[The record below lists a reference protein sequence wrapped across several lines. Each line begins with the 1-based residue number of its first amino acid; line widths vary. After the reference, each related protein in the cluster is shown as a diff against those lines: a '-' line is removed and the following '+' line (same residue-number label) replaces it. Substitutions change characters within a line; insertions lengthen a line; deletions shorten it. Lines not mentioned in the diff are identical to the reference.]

1 MPKVGSQSP
10 VLFDLGVWAAPS
22 LVIFWLFQASR
33 GNDILVGVIL
43 CYTVLIFGLALKS
56 QQMVRI
62 TYLSVMLLMTC
73 GLVVVAAQFSMP
85 NSAKYISSNVALLGL
100 AVILNE
106 LERKVLNNGKIW
118 PIRIIWLLG
127 LFYILTCF
135 FAFFLNNDF
144 LYMYFFVMEDQGISY
159 YVSGWPRYYTVVA
172 LFFLLVPAKG
182 YLKIVSFIL
191 TALPA
196 SIPSVIAWI
205 TIHSKISYLIGSLTI
220 LILGVISL
228 FGFDQIF
235 TPIRLFIEIKSL
247 SIDGRIDKI
256 ASVALFGNPI
266 GFDDNFSETFWI
278 AISQTVG
285 YLLAVIF
292 SVLFIIYVYK
302 TSKSWRFMFGA
313 MVLVSL
319 NPFPPA
325 FIVLLAPLW
334 NRAFGIKS
342 YQDA

>member
-1 MPKVGSQSP
+1 MSRVGIHSARD
-10 VLFDLGVWAAPS
+10 FGNAIYMAPS

-33 GNDILVGVIL
+33 GNDFLAGVIF

-56 QQMVRI
+56 QQMLRI
-62 TYLSVMLLMTC
+62 TYLSVMLLMIC
-73 GLVVVAAQFSMP
+73 GLVVVAAQFSLP
-85 NSAKYISSNVALLGL
+85 NSANYISSNMAFLGL

-106 LERKVLNNGKIW
+106 LERKVLKNEKTW
-118 PIRIIWLLG
+118 PGRIIWLFG

-135 FAFFLNNDF
+135 SAFFLNNDSF
-144 LYMYFFVMEDQGISY
+144 YKYFFVKEDQGVSFY
-159 YVSGWPRYYTVVA
+159 ESGWPRYYTVVA

-182 YLKIVSFIL
+182 YLKILSFIL
-191 TALPA
+191 AALPA
-196 SIPSVIAWI
+196 SIPSVVAWI
-205 TIHSKISYLIGSLTI
+205 TIHSKISYSIGSLII
-220 LILGVISL
+220 LILGVTSL

-235 TPIRLFIEIKSL
+235 TPIWLFIEIKSS
-247 SIDGRIDKI
+247 SIDGRADKI
-256 ASVALFGNPI
+256 SSIAMFGNPI

-334 NRAFGIKS
+334 NRVFGIKS
-342 YQDA
+342 YQEA